1 MKVYFNNDAKS
12 VVQLCGS
19 IIFVPIFYVAP
30 AFHGIGIS
38 WCRACQPIKMILLGP
53 ELIASRAL
61 SPINT
66 SFVQMFLFC
75 ITNRVEFRIER
86 INRATIRLYRHFARV
101 IQFFFFFCN
110 ANESIRL

>member
-38 WCRACQPIKMILLGP
+38 ACQPIKMILLGP

-101 IQFFFFFCN
+101 IQFFFFFVTRMNQFVC
-110 ANESIRL
+110 E